1 MTNSYKN
8 YSKNGILNF
17 ISFYNVSTNKIYSN
31 LQFIHKKIK
40 LLICV
45 LLFLVTIDFLQVCKA
60 TVNFISIVLGYK
72 FLLQ

>member
-40 LLICV
+40 ITHLRSSVSCNNRLSTS
-45 LLFLVTIDFLQVCKA
+45 L
-60 TVNFISIVLGYK
+60 
-72 FLLQ
+72 